1 MGKALSALGGRV
13 AVSNDGAHCY
23 SMTPANPSS
32 LITLE
37 AFDAERAD
45 FERVLGAIRR
55 FQGAS
60 ETELHDL
67 EWVCE
72 VVGSVG
78 LSPLFPAEEIYGDVA
93 GLMNSSH
100 QGITQYPREFARWLL
115 LLGAS
120 RVSTYLEIGCYN
132 GGTACLATA
141 YLHRL
146 NPDLRAI
153 TVDITP
159 WFFFHP
165 LVQDLIPLQYHSG
178 RTSLD
183 YRGQTFDA
191 VFIDGDH
198 SFPWAL
204 ADFRNV
210 GEAARFCGIHDVKS
224 RHFLESEPLGGVN
237 GVWELIKR
245 DTGGPGVEFME
256 YFDHPLEHFG
266 IGVRARRQ
274 AEVS

>member
-1 MGKALSALGGRV
+1 
-13 AVSNDGAHCY
+13 
-23 SMTPANPSS
+23 MTPKLPSS

-37 AFDAERAD
+37 AYDAERAD
-45 FERVLGAIRR
+45 FERVLQAIRR
-55 FQGAS
+55 VQGA
-60 ETELHDL
+60 TVAELRDL
-67 EWVCE
+67 DWVCE

-78 LSPLFPAEEIYGDVA
+78 LSPLYPAEEIYADQA
-93 GLMNSSH
+93 DLMNASH

-120 RVSTYLEIGCYN
+120 HVSRYAEIGCYN

-146 NPDLRAI
+146 NPDLRAV
-153 TVDITP
+153 TVDVTP
-159 WFFFHP
+159 WFFFHS
-165 LVQDLIPLQYHSG
+165 LVRDLIPLEYHAG
-178 RTSLD
+178 KTSFD
-183 YRGQTFDA
+183 FRDEVFDA

-210 GEAARFCGIHDVKS
+210 GAAARFCGIHDVKS
-224 RHFLESEPLGGVN
+224 RHFLENEPLGGVT

-245 DTGGPGVEFME
+245 DAGGPGIEFVEF
-256 YFDHPLEHFG
+256 FDHPLEHFG
-266 IGVRARRQ
+266 IGVRVRR
-274 AEVS
+274 ES